1 VQQHTLVVEVAVV
14 EIIQEV
20 LVQVD
25 LQVLEVLELE
35 EIEVLLEQL
44 VQLILVAVEVEV
56 DLIVNNHQKMLVGMV
71 VQVLLLR
78 EHQQAELN

>member
-1 VQQHTLVVEVAVV
+1 MLLCGPGRDQVQA
-14 EIIQEV
+14 
-20 LVQVD
+20 

-56 DLIVNNHQKMLVGMV
+56 DLIVNNHQKMLVVMV
-71 VQVLLLR
+71 VQVS
-78 EHQQAELN
+78 

>member
-1 VQQHTLVVEVAVV
+1 MV

-56 DLIVNNHQKMLVGMV
+56 DLIVNNHQKMLVVMV
-71 VQVLLLR
+71 VQVSWLR

>member
-1 VQQHTLVVEVAVV
+1 M

-25 LQVLEVLELE
+25 LQVLAVLELE

-71 VQVLLLR
+71 VQVS
-78 EHQQAELN
+78 